1 MLIRGENVKEKL
13 ELVKRGLII
22 VDMIDGF
29 VKEGALADPSI
40 GKIVDENVR
49 LAKKFLESKDPI
61 IAFRDVHS
69 VDSEE
74 FKSFPPHCIKGTS
87 EVEFVEGLKEL
98 SNKFIIIDK
107 NSTSGMFAPS
117 FIEYVKSME
126 NITEIVITG
135 CCTDICI
142 LNLAIPL
149 KNFFNQVNKSVNI
162 IVPKNAVETY
172 HIENIHDRDEY
183 NGMAFKLLKQAGV
196 SVVKEYNYGK

>member
-1 MLIRGENVKEKL
+1 MKEKL

-29 VKEGALADPSI
+29 VKEGALADPTI
-40 GKIVDENVR
+40 GRIVNENVR
-49 LAKKFLESKDPI
+49 LAKKFLESNEPI

-74 FKSFPPHCIKGTS
+74 FKSFPPHCIEGTS
-87 EVEFVEGLKEL
+87 EVEFVEGLREL
-98 SNKFIIIDK
+98 SDKFIVIDK

-117 FIEYVKSME
+117 FIEYVKIIE

-135 CCTDICI
+135 CCTDICV

-162 IVPKNAVETY
+162 IVPENAVETY
-172 HIENIHDRDEY
+172 HIDGVHDRDEY
-183 NGMAFKLLKQAGV
+183 NMMAFKLLKQAGV
-196 SVVKEYNYGK
+196 SVVKEYKYGK